1 MTHLVALCCISLYVT
16 VSVLLLIHL
25 WRARTGSRLV
35 PVSRTLFTVAWMFH
49 SATMVLVFRDPSL
62 IALDNGA
69 DYFLWVSWVLSLVYL
84 VGHRWVAFPLLG
96 AFIVPAIVL
105 FMGSS
110 SYLLHTS
117 TTSLIPQQTGDIAEG
132 LSLSLFHG
140 IPALIAVVSLAL
152 ALAVSVAFL
161 VVERRLK
168 RRSALVLEGTGVNL
182 QLLDVLNRHLVQI
195 GFVAISLV
203 IVSGGLWAVIEQK
216 AIFTPDTSVVSGL
229 LVWILLAG
237 ILHARVVLRWSP
249 RRVSK
254 LTVFV
259 SASFLVSVFAVLA
272 LSGRITHA
280 AFWS

>member
-1 MTHLVALCCISLYVT
+1 MTHLVALCCISLYVI

-25 WRARTGSRLV
+25 WRARTTSRLV
-35 PVSRTLFTVAWMFH
+35 AASRVLFTVAWVLH
-49 SATMVLVFRDPSL
+49 SVTMVLVFRDPAL

-110 SYLLHTS
+110 SYLLHMKTA
-117 TTSLIPQQTGDIAEG
+117 SLIPQTPSAAGEG

-168 RRSALVLEGTGVNL
+168 KRSTLVLEGPGVNL
-182 QLLDVLNRHLVQI
+182 QLLDSLNRHLVQI

-216 AIFTPDTSVVSGL
+216 AIFTPDTSVISGL
-229 LVWILLAG
+229 LVWTLLAG
-237 ILHARVVLRWSP
+237 ILHARLVLRWSP
-249 RRVSK
+249 RRVSR

-259 SASFLVSVFAVLA
+259 TASFLVSVFVVLA
-272 LSGRITHA
+272 FAGRITHA
-280 AFWS
+280 TFWS